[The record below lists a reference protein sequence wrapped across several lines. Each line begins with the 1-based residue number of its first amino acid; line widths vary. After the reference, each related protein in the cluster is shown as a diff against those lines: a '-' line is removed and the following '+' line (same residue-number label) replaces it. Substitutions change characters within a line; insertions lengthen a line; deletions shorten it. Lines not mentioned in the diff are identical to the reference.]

1 MTKLSVTVL
10 FLLFTLSVARTPG
23 NDVTHLK
30 LPPGNDVILP
40 QLPKSLPQDDVMQ
53 LKNDI
58 IIPEL
63 PKILPES
70 EENDVILPELLK
82 TLPEFEDSTPSV
94 HSVPVNLVR
103 FRPINR
109 RFRLRSKLPFRL
121 CNHMKAESRR
131 QIPFGNDMIL
141 SSKRNIDFDK
151 FVYRIGF
158 GVSQIPSD
166 RFNLRPRMFNDMKI
180 WKFLDDR
187 EKFVEMKLKHHHDQD
202 NDHQQMK
209 ISKFLEDRE
218 KFGEMKL
225 KHHHHHH
232 HDHHH
237 DHDNEDNDHEQW
249 KMWKFLDDREKFGE
263 MKLKH
268 HHHHDDDED
277 DEDNDHEQKKI
288 SKFQLARENGGNFG
302 EMKSKSDDDEAEK
315 RSKLYGKHYEM
326 TLRKRFRYNAGE
338 EEDEKAKEETKWHKK
353 EKKKGG
359 FMSGIRKFLH
369 HYFD

>member
-70 EENDVILPELLK
+70 EENDVILPELFK

-237 DHDNEDNDHEQW
+237 D
-249 KMWKFLDDREKFGE
+249 
-263 MKLKH
+263 
-268 HHHHDDDED
+268 DDED

-326 TLRKRFRYNAGE
+326 TLRKRFGYNAGE